1 MDSGYVEMI
10 LYVATGMLAV
20 GGVVV
25 SVNALRARLGRP
37 APAKHRAVG
46 RKSVRRSPR
55 GYRPPESE
63 PVLADARV
71 PYPAWPAD
79 APRDI
84 PVQKISVREWY
95 EDRYAGN
102 VTEPHDPWRALYES
116 VDRLR
121 RQPHVPA

>member
-1 MDSGYVEMI
+1 MDSGHAEMI

-25 SVNALRARLGRP
+25 SVNALRARLRRP
-37 APAKHRAVG
+37 AAAKHRAVG
-46 RKSVRRSPR
+46 RRSARRSPR
-55 GYRPPESE
+55 AYRAPGSE
-63 PVLADARV
+63 PVPAEARV

-84 PVQKISVREWY
+84 PIQKISVREWY

-121 RQPHVPA
+121 RQSHVPA